1 MSHFV
6 ETLNAMY
13 LALIKIYPS
22 PEMEPV
28 IVDVL
33 ESLKG
38 PNAAN
43 ADCLDCTITVG
54 DDDESRVI
62 CYTERWRSRE
72 ALDCH
77 LRSPFYGRI
86 LEAMEFSQLPPVAL
100 FYEVNDAGGLELVEL
115 ARTDKSKH

>member
-1 MSHFV
+1 
-6 ETLNAMY
+6 MY

-43 ADCLDCTITVG
+43 ADCLDCTLTVG
-54 DDDESRVI
+54 IDDDSRVI

-72 ALDCH
+72 ALDRH
-77 LRSPFYGRI
+77 LRSPMYGRI
-86 LEAMEFSQLPPVAL
+86 LEAMESSQLPPVVL
-100 FYEVNDAGGLELVEL
+100 YYETNDVGGLELVEL
-115 ARTDKSKH
+115 ARSAKRMH

>member
-1 MSHFV
+1 
-6 ETLNAMY
+6 MY

-22 PEMEPV
+22 PEMEP
-28 IVDVL
+28 IIIDVL

-38 PNAAN
+38 PNAGN

-54 DDDESRVI
+54 NDDESRVI

-72 ALDCH
+72 ALDRH
-77 LRSPFYGRI
+77 LRSARYGRV
-86 LEAMEFSQLPPVAL
+86 LEAMESSQLPPVAL

-115 ARTDKSKH
+115 ARSYQSRH